1 MSREDFPSYSRR
13 SVAPAN
19 FDVDCRRSALNIGR
33 IGALAVALGVGSAML
48 TGGVAHADTT
58 GSDSAQSASNGS
70 AQAGSARSARHSVA
84 GTSTPRSGSRTAP
97 RTQSPQAAASSPVT
111 VTRKAAAAADPL
123 GGKNAPLTA
132 PAQTAT
138 APAAAVQ
145 DDVVMSQTVAT
156 ARSVASPTASVNTII
171 TATRTALETLLHN
184 VKPPALPPP
193 QLLLSLLAWA
203 RKEFDSLFGAPAG
216 TEATAAT
223 PGTATSGTTTVVIE
237 GESLTVDPAKA
248 GSTYSDTAAS
258 GRKAL
263 LLSTNSTAT
272 KTLSLPSA
280 TGLVIRARGDQY
292 NGAPVMTVSVDGVV
306 VATTSVSSTSWTDYS
321 IPVSLSAGTHTIS
334 IAFTNDLRQSA
345 AKDRNL
351 RIDKITVVA
360 GATSTPPST
369 QTPPYFQAADWLWK
383 PIVANPVLAAN
394 SATWVKYLSAAG
406 AQHVADLY
414 DSGVTLVS
422 ATQITASTPR
432 YDVKFTEPWGS
443 DPFGTYT
450 VAIPVGLNLP
460 SGSDRQIA
468 ILDPTT
474 GKAYGLWQ
482 ATYDSATNT
491 WTAAWGGMT
500 DLSGNGIDQSG
511 SATATNIARYAG
523 VVTAAEFSAAV
534 TANTGIN
541 HALFISSDI
550 ASALF
555 TGPATKSD
563 GTNMAGVTTPI
574 PEGTRIQL
582 DPSIDIDAIP
592 GISAGEK
599 VIAKTLQTYGAYV
612 GDQGGARMA
621 FVFEVTPDAT
631 SPTNPG
637 AVWTNAGLSWDYY
650 DMADIPWSQLRVL
663 ANWDGS

>member
-1 MSREDFPSYSRR
+1 
-13 SVAPAN
+13 
-19 FDVDCRRSALNIGR
+19 
-33 IGALAVALGVGSAML
+33 VALGIGSALMA
-48 TGGVAHADTT
+48 GGIAHADSTA
-58 GSDSAQSASNGS
+58 SDSAQSTAGRS
-70 AQAGSARSARHSVA
+70 AQGGSARAGRHSTA
-84 GTSTPRSGSRTAP
+84 GPSAPRSDSRASTKP
-97 RTQSPQAAASSPVT
+97 DRSQPAAAKPVT
-111 VTRKAAAAADPL
+111 VTRKSAAAT
-123 GGKNAPLTA
+123 GV
-132 PAQTAT
+132 
-138 APAAAVQ
+138 APAANDTLAQPRQSAVAPAAVVA
-145 DDVVMSQTVAT
+145 DDVSAAQTVAV
-156 ARSVASPTASVNTII
+156 ARSTASPVESVNAII
-171 TATRTALETLLHN
+171 NATRTALETLLHN
-184 VKPPALPPP
+184 ARPPTLPPPP

-203 RKEFDSLFGAPAG
+203 REEFDSLFPTSTRTASTATIEPTAAAAG
-216 TEATAAT
+216 TV
-223 PGTATSGTTTVVIE
+223 TSGTTTVVIE
-237 GESLTVDPAKA
+237 GESLIVNPAKA
-248 GSTYSDTAAS
+248 GSIYSDTAAS

-272 KTLSLPSA
+272 KSLSLPSA
-280 TGLVIRARGDQY
+280 TGMVIRARGDQY

-306 VATTSVSSTSWTDYS
+306 VATTQVSATSWTDYS
-321 IPVSLSAGTHTIS
+321 IPVSLSAGNHTIS

-351 RIDKITVVA
+351 RIDKITVVPA
-360 GATSTPPST
+360 TTSTPPST

-383 PIVANPVLAAN
+383 PIVSNPVIAAN
-394 SATWVKYLSAAG
+394 SATWVKYLSAAN

-432 YDVKFTEPWGS
+432 YDVRFTEPWGS
-443 DPFGTYT
+443 DPFGSYT
-450 VAIPVGLNLP
+450 VAIPLGLNLP

-468 ILDPTT
+468 ILDPNT

-482 ATYDSATNT
+482 ASYDGATNT
-491 WTAAWGGMT
+491 WSAAWGGMT
-500 DLSGNGIDQSG
+500 DLSGNGIDSSG

-523 VVTAAEFSAAV
+523 VVTTAEFSAAV
-534 TANTGIN
+534 AAHTGIN

-550 ASALF
+550 AGALF

-563 GTNMAGVTTPI
+563 GTNIAGVTTPI

-582 DPSIDIDAIP
+582 DPSINVDAIP
-592 GISAGEK
+592 GITDAEK

-621 FVFEVTPDAT
+621 FVFEVAPDAT

-637 AVWTNAGLSWDYY
+637 AVWTGAGLAWDYY
-650 DMADIPWSQLRVL
+650 DMAAIPWSQLRVL

>member
-1 MSREDFPSYSRR
+1 MT
-13 SVAPAN
+13 
-19 FDVDCRRSALNIGR
+19 VDA
-33 IGALAVALGVGSAML
+33 
-48 TGGVAHADTT
+48 
-58 GSDSAQSASNGS
+58 
-70 AQAGSARSARHSVA
+70 
-84 GTSTPRSGSRTAP
+84 
-97 RTQSPQAAASSPVT
+97 
-111 VTRKAAAAADPL
+111 
-123 GGKNAPLTA
+123 
-132 PAQTAT
+132 
-138 APAAAVQ
+138 
-145 DDVVMSQTVAT
+145 
-156 ARSVASPTASVNTII
+156 II
-171 TATRTALETLLHN
+171 SATRTTLETLLN
-184 VKPPALPPP
+184 NIKPPSLPPP

-203 RKEFDSLFGAPAG
+203 RKEFDSLFGTSTGVRP
-216 TEATAAT
+216 TAAAS
-223 PGTATSGTTTVVIE
+223 GIVASGTTTVVIE
-237 GESLTVDPAKA
+237 GESLTVNPARA
-248 GSTYSDTAAS
+248 GSIYSDTAAS

-263 LLSTNSTAT
+263 LLSANATAT
-272 KTLSLPSA
+272 KSLSLPSA

-292 NGAPVMTVSVDGVV
+292 NGAPVMTVSVDGVL
-306 VATTSVSSTSWTDYS
+306 VATTQVSSTSWTDYS

-334 IAFTNDLRQSA
+334 IAFTNDLRLSA
-345 AKDRNL
+345 SKDRNL

-360 GATSTPPST
+360 ATSTPPAT

-383 PIVANPVLAAN
+383 PIAANPVIAAN
-394 SATWVKYLSAAG
+394 SATWVTYLSAAD

-443 DPFGTYT
+443 DPFGSYT
-450 VAIPVGLNLP
+450 VAIPLGLNLP

-468 ILDPTT
+468 ILDPNT

-482 ATYDSATNT
+482 ASYDGTTNT
-491 WTAAWGGMT
+491 WSAAWGGMT
-500 DLSGNGIDQSG
+500 DLSGNGIDTSG

-534 TANTGIN
+534 AAHTGIN

-550 ASALF
+550 AGALF

-563 GTNMAGVTTPI
+563 GTNLAGVTTPI

-582 DPSIDIDAIP
+582 DPSINVDAIP
-592 GISAGEK
+592 GISDAEK

-621 FVFEVTPDAT
+621 FVFEVTSDAA
-631 SPTNPG
+631 SPTKPG
-637 AVWTNAGLSWDYY
+637 AVWTGAGLSWDYY
-650 DMADIPWSQLRVL
+650 DMAAIPWSQLRVL

>member
-1 MSREDFPSYSRR
+1 M
-13 SVAPAN
+13 A
-19 FDVDCRRSALNIGR
+19 
-33 IGALAVALGVGSAML
+33 
-48 TGGVAHADTT
+48 GGVAHADST
-58 GSDSAQSASNGS
+58 GSDSAQSSAGRS
-70 AQAGSARSARHSVA
+70 AQAGSARAARHSAA
-84 GTSTPRSGSRTAP
+84 GQSAPRSGSRTSAKAEN
-97 RTQSPQAAASSPVT
+97 PQPAGPKSVT
-111 VTRKAAAAADPL
+111 VTRTA
-123 GGKNAPLTA
+123 A
-132 PAQTAT
+132 PAGGAAGADDTVAT
-138 APAAAVQ
+138 PVRSAVAPAAPVA
-145 DDVVMSQTVAT
+145 DDVAVTQTVAV
-156 ARSVASPTASVNTII
+156 ARSTASPATSVNAII
-171 TATRTALETLLHN
+171 GATRTALESLLHN
-184 VKPPALPPP
+184 VKPPALPPPP

-203 RKEFDSLFGAPAG
+203 RKEFDSLFSTPTG
-216 TEATAAT
+216 TSTGESTAAT
-223 PGTATSGTTTVVIE
+223 PGTVTSGTTTVVIE
-237 GESLTVDPAKA
+237 GETLTVTPAKA
-248 GSTYSDTAAS
+248 GSIYSDTAAS

-292 NGAPVMTVSVDGVV
+292 NGAPMMTVSVDGVV
-306 VATTSVSSTSWTDYS
+306 VATTQVSATSWTDYS
-321 IPVSLSAGTHTIS
+321 IPVALAAGTHTIS

-345 AKDRNL
+345 SKDRNL

-360 GATSTPPST
+360 AAASTPPST

-383 PIVANPVLAAN
+383 PIVANPVIAAN
-394 SATWVKYLSAAG
+394 SATWVKYLSATN

-432 YDVKFTEPWGS
+432 YDVRFTEPWGS
-443 DPFGTYT
+443 DPFGSYT

-460 SGSDRQIA
+460 TGSDRQIA

-482 ATYDSATNT
+482 AAYDSATNT
-491 WTAAWGGMT
+491 WSAAWGGMT
-500 DLSGNGIDQSG
+500 DLSGNGIDTSG

-523 VVTAAEFSAAV
+523 VITTAEFSAAV
-534 TANTGIN
+534 AANTGIN

-550 ASALF
+550 AGALF
-555 TGPATKSD
+555 AGPATKSD
-563 GTNMAGVTTPI
+563 GTNIAGVATPI

-582 DPSIDIDAIP
+582 DPSINVDAIP
-592 GISAGEK
+592 GISDAEK

-621 FVFEVTPDAT
+621 FVFEVAPDAT

-637 AVWTNAGLSWDYY
+637 AVWTGAGLSWDYY
-650 DMADIPWSQLRVL
+650 DMAAIPWSQLRVL